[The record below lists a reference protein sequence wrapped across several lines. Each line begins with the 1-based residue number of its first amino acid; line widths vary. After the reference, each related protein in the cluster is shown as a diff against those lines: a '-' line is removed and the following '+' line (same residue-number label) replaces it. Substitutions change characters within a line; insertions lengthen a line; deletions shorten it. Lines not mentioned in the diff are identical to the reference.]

1 MASNLNT
8 TQTNQSC
15 KNLVIDII
23 KYYQSKELDSV
34 SEYKYYTIE
43 SYDDVLLPFEKL
55 SNDRN
60 LGIYTKL
67 PIKEATIILLL
78 FSALYDNN
86 YWILFYNKSSN
97 LLELDYQ
104 IINLESYVDSLDEI
118 DSTDPTDPTDPTE
131 NLSYGP
137 TITYINKPESAN
149 DSEQNFYR
157 LEDIINLYQVI
168 I

>member
-8 TQTNQSC
+8 TQTNQLY
-15 KNLVIDII
+15 KNLVFDII
-23 KYYQSKELDSV
+23 KYYQSKESDSNSV

-43 SYDDVLLPFEKL
+43 SFDDVLTPFETL
-55 SNDRN
+55 SNARN

-86 YWILFYNKSSN
+86 YWLFFYNQSSN
-97 LLELDYQ
+97 LLELDQY
-104 IINLESYVDSLDEI
+104 IKDLELYIDSLDEI
-118 DSTDPTDPTDPTE
+118 DPTDPTE

-137 TITYINKPESAN
+137 TNAYINKPVSVN
-149 DSEQNFYR
+149 NSEQNFYT
-157 LEDIINLYQVI
+157 LENLYNLFN
-168 I
+168 